1 MGQLLQVN
9 TSSLDSFEGLHQ
21 AIRGSHV
28 EVMQLGRGKFRG
40 SLSHVGIGDFSLSIG
55 TFSVGVRTQRVA
67 TDDKLVIGMLLNSE
81 DRVTHWSFD
90 MRPADVLVMPPSTE
104 HDGSFHGAASYAAIR
119 LDLAEV
125 TSIFK
130 GEPRLSDPATWIR
143 KNHYRANSS
152 IDVASTRRLPLIVS
166 RLARQQATLSDSA
179 ADFWKRSIV
188 DAVTA
193 TIAHSL
199 PPDTGGPLPSA
210 MQLVWNVEDYLDA
223 SGVRPVHV
231 SEICAHFNVSRR
243 SLHRAFYDVLG
254 LGPVTFLR
262 HKRLCSIHS
271 VLRESDPAT
280 VTVAQVAMQQ
290 GFIELGRFSHYY
302 HSLFGEYPSETLGG
316 LGSGARRPIAS
327 RVS

>member
-1 MGQLLQVN
+1 MGRLLQVN
-9 TSSLDSFEGLHQ
+9 TCSLDSFEGLHQ

-40 SLSHVGIGDFSLSIG
+40 ALSHVGIGDFSLSIG
-55 TFSVGVRTQRVA
+55 SFSVGVRTQRVA

-104 HDGSFHGAASYAAIR
+104 HDGIFHGAASYAAIR
-119 LDLAEV
+119 LDLTEV
-125 TSIFK
+125 ASLFK
-130 GEPRLSDPATWIR
+130 GEPRLSDPATWIK
-143 KNHYRANSS
+143 KNHYRADSS
-152 IDVASTRRLPLIVS
+152 INVASTSRLPLIVS
-166 RLARQQATLSDSA
+166 YLARQQATLSDSTV
-179 ADFWKRSIV
+179 DFWKRLIV
-188 DAVTA
+188 DTVTG
-193 TIAHSL
+193 TISHSL
-199 PPDTGGPLPSA
+199 PADTNGPLPSA
-210 MQLVWNVEDYLDA
+210 MRLVRNVENYLDA
-223 SGVRPVHV
+223 SGIRPVHI

-254 LGPVTFLR
+254 LGPATFLR
-262 HKRLCSIHS
+262 HKRLCAVRFI
-271 VLRESDPAT
+271 LRESDPAT
-280 VTVAQVAMQQ
+280 ATVAGVAMQQ

-316 LGSGARRPIAS
+316 RGSGTGRSIAS